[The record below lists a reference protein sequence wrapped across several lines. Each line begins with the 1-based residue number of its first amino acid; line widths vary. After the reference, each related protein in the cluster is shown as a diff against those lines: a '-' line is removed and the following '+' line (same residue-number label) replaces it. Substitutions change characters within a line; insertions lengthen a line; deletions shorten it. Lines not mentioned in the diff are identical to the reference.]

1 MGFRYT
7 RHHDVVRT
15 PTRILSRPII
25 INTAFKTGDMK
36 HHTSTHFQL
45 AALAVTLILAPAL
58 NAQTALN
65 FTGSTYT
72 NSNGGENTVHRWAN
86 VGELNENSFDLI
98 ATHTPLDYT
107 TYQGGGGGKQGSGTG
122 YGHIGMPQDTAGF
135 FEFSFVDADNNAV
148 TIANLD
154 FSILDIDHYTG
165 NQDLDA
171 DNSGRE
177 SVRWNSDRV
186 QGEGDSTMDLVYIG
200 DGVQNVGANQL
211 YEYRFKSF
219 DNLISQIDNPTDPNA
234 LTQQQLDHSLKIR
247 FTNVSSFELRL
258 GNSEPDAGDGGGR
271 KFFFSGTSALVPEPS
286 SAMLTGLG
294 FIFVLFR
301 RYRG

>member
-1 MGFRYT
+1 
-7 RHHDVVRT
+7 
-15 PTRILSRPII
+15 
-25 INTAFKTGDMK
+25 MK

-45 AALAVTLILAPAL
+45 AALAITLILAPAL

-65 FTGSTYT
+65 FAGSTYT
-72 NSNGGENTVHRWAN
+72 NSDGGVNTVHRWAN
-86 VGELNENSFDLI
+86 VGDLNGNSFDLI
-98 ATHTPLDYT
+98 ATHTPLDNT

-135 FEFSFVDADNNAV
+135 FEFSFVDAGNNAV

-165 NQDLDA
+165 NQDLDP
-171 DNSGRE
+171 NNLGRE
-177 SVRWNSDRV
+177 SIRWNSDSV
-186 QGEGDSTMDLVYIG
+186 LGEGDSTMQLVYTG
-200 DGVQNVGANQL
+200 GGVQDAGGNDR

-286 SAMLTGLG
+286 SAMLAGLG

-301 RYRG
+301 RYRV

>member
-1 MGFRYT
+1 
-7 RHHDVVRT
+7 
-15 PTRILSRPII
+15 
-25 INTAFKTGDMK
+25 MK
-36 HHTSTHFQL
+36 HHTLTHFQL
-45 AALAVTLILAPAL
+45 AALAVSLILAPAL

-72 NSNGGENTVHRWAN
+72 NNQAGVDTVHRWAN
-86 VGELNENSFDLI
+86 VGDLNGNSFDLI
-98 ATHTPLDYT
+98 ATHMPLEGT
-107 TYQGGGGGKQGSGTG
+107 NYQGGGGGKQGSGTG

-135 FEFSFVDADNNAV
+135 FKFSFVDDDNKAV

-165 NQDLDA
+165 NQDLDP

-177 SVRWNSDRV
+177 SVRWNSNSV
-186 QGEGDSTMDLVYIG
+186 QGEDDSTMELVYIG
-200 DGVQNVGANQL
+200 GGVQNAGANKN

-219 DNLISQIDNPTDPNA
+219 DGLISQIDNPTDPNA

-258 GNSEPDAGDGGGR
+258 GNSEPQNPEDIGGR
-271 KFFFSGTSALVPEPS
+271 KFFFSGTSTLVPEPS
-286 SAMLTGLG
+286 SAMLAGLG

>member
-1 MGFRYT
+1 MGFRYI

-72 NSNGGENTVHRWAN
+72 NSDSGENTVHRWAN

-135 FEFSFVDADNNAV
+135 FEFSFVDAGNNAV

-165 NQDLDA
+165 NPDLDPN
-171 DNSGRE
+171 NSGRE

-186 QGEGDSTMDLVYIG
+186 QGEGDSTMQLVYTG
-200 DGVQNVGANQL
+200 GGVQDAGGNDL

-234 LTQQQLDHSLKIR
+234 LTQHKKKRYLQYEKNNFIIIST
-247 FTNVSSFELRL
+247 FTFL
-258 GNSEPDAGDGGGR
+258 
-271 KFFFSGTSALVPEPS
+271 
-286 SAMLTGLG
+286 
-294 FIFVLFR
+294 
-301 RYRG
+301 

>member
-1 MGFRYT
+1 
-7 RHHDVVRT
+7 
-15 PTRILSRPII
+15 
-25 INTAFKTGDMK
+25 MK

-58 NAQTALN
+58 NAQSALN
-65 FTGSTYT
+65 FAGSTYT
-72 NSNGGENTVHRWAN
+72 NNQAGKHTVHRWAN
-86 VGELNENSFDLI
+86 VGNLNGNSFDLI
-98 ATHTPLDYT
+98 ATHMPLDYT
-107 TYQGGGGGKQGSGTG
+107 NYEGGGGGKQGSGTG
-122 YGHIGMPQDTAGF
+122 YGHIGMPQGTAGL
-135 FEFSFVDADNNAV
+135 FEFSFVNASNNAV

-165 NQDLDA
+165 NPDLDP
-171 DNSGRE
+171 NNLGRE
-177 SVRWNSDRV
+177 SVRWNSNSV
-186 QGEGDSTMDLVYIG
+186 QGEGNSSMELVYIG
-200 DGVQNVGANQL
+200 GGVQDVEGNDR

-219 DNLISQIDNPTDPNA
+219 DDLISQIDNPTDPNA
-234 LTQQQLDHSLKIR
+234 LTQLQLDHSLKIR
-247 FTNVSSFELRL
+247 FTNVSSFKLRL
-258 GNSEPDAGDGGGR
+258 GNSEPVNTEDEGGR